1 MAKKKKYFITE
12 EMFDSIEE
20 ELEYIEKDFQKTI
33 NEVLPSSAKKK
44 NKKNKKIINNNSLN
58 IREIDK

>member
-1 MAKKKKYFITE
+1 MAKKKKYVITE

-33 NEVLPSSAKKK
+33 NEVLYSFDKKK
-44 NKKNKKIINNNSLN
+44 NKKNKKI
-58 IREIDK
+58 